1 MQIRSQQGRRQ
12 RLAVTLL
19 AGAAF
24 LSGLDLFVVNV
35 AFDDIARAVGAGTPG
50 GPRVADVSWILTAYA
65 VVFAAFLVPLG
76 RVADKWGHK
85 PVFLAG
91 VSVFTAAS
99 LACAATG
106 DLWFLVAARA
116 VQAIGAAAMTPT
128 SLSLLLAVLPPEARA
143 RGVRTWASAGAIAAA
158 VGPSVGGLLT
168 QLDWRLV
175 FVINLP
181 VGLLVLALAAT
192 RVPATPREPSAAMP
206 DFLSAGIFAM
216 GIGALALALVRAPEW
231 GWASTRVL
239 ALAAVAVVFVAVVAV
254 RSRRHPAPL
263 VSPALLR
270 VRTFR
275 WAVVG
280 TLVYSVAFGANLLV
294 GVLWLQQVWGWS
306 PLLTG
311 LAIAPGP
318 ALVPVTVW
326 LTHRYLPN
334 LQAAT
339 AIGVGSLLMAFGVA
353 LRTLSMGES
362 THYATAFLPGWM
374 IAGVGVGLALPH
386 LMSAATHDLP
396 PTWSA
401 TGSGVVT
408 MSRQL
413 GLVLG
418 TSMLFALVGNDVG
431 LDAVP
436 AFRAAWWVCVAA
448 LLLTA
453 ALTPLIRPRSA
464 PSLAPLLVVD
474 EAA

>member
-1 MQIRSQQGRRQ
+1 MQNRSQQIRSR

-181 VGLLVLALAAT
+181 VGLLVLVLAAT
-192 RVPATPREPSAAMP
+192 RVPATPREPSAAVP
-206 DFLSAGIFAM
+206 DFLSAGIFAA
-216 GIGALALALVRAPEW
+216 GIGALALALEW

-239 ALAAVAVVFVAVVAV
+239 ALGVVAVVFIAVVAV

-339 AIGVGSLLMAFGVA
+339 AIGVGSLLMALGVG

-362 THYATAFLPGWM
+362 SHYATAFLPGWM

-396 PTWSA
+396 QAWSA

-453 ALTPLIRPRSA
+453 ALTPLIRPRPA
-464 PSLAPLLVVD
+464 TAVAPLLVE

>member
-1 MQIRSQQGRRQ
+1 MQIRSQ
-12 RLAVTLL
+12 RLVVTLL

-91 VSVFTAAS
+91 VAVFTAAS
-99 LACAATG
+99 AACAAA
-106 DLWFLVAARA
+106 DNLWLLVAARA

-128 SLSLLLAVLPPEARA
+128 SLSLLLGVLPPEARA

-158 VGPSVGGLLT
+158 VGPTVGGLLAEI
-168 QLDWRLV
+168 DWRLV

-181 VGLLVLALAAT
+181 VGVLILVLAAR
-192 RVPATPREPSAAMP
+192 RVPATPREPSAAVP
-206 DFLSAGIFAM
+206 DFLSAGIFAA
-216 GIGALALALVRAPEW
+216 GIGALALALVRAPAW
-231 GWASTRVL
+231 GWASPRVL
-239 ALAAVAVVFVAVVAV
+239 ALVAVAVVSLAVVTV

-275 WAVVG
+275 WSVVA

-326 LTHRYLPN
+326 VTHRYLPG
-334 LQAAT
+334 LSAPT
-339 AIGVGSLLMAFGVA
+339 AIGTGSLLMAFGVA

-362 THYATAFLPGWM
+362 AHYVTDFLPGWM

-396 PTWSA
+396 PAWSA

-408 MSRQL
+408 MARQL

-418 TSMLFALVGNDVG
+418 TSMLFALVGDDVG
-431 LDAVP
+431 LAAVP
-436 AFRAAWWVCVAA
+436 AFRATWWACVGA

-453 ALTPLIRPRSA
+453 ALTPLIRPRPA
-464 PSLAPLLVVD
+464 VLPAPLGALEEV
-474 EAA
+474 A

>member
-1 MQIRSQQGRRQ
+1 MQTRSQ
-12 RLAVTLL
+12 RLAVMLL

-35 AFDDIARAVGAGTPG
+35 AFDDIAKAVGAGTPG

-76 RVADKWGHK
+76 RVADKWGPK

-91 VSVFTAAS
+91 VTVFTAAS
-99 LACAATG
+99 VACAVTG

-128 SLSLLLAVLPPEARA
+128 SLSLLLAVLPAEARA

-168 QLDWRLV
+168 EVDWRLV
-175 FVINLP
+175 FLINLP
-181 VGLLVLALAAT
+181 VGVLVLALAAT
-192 RVPATPREPSAAMP
+192 RVPAVPREPSAAVP
-206 DFLSAGIFAM
+206 DFLSAGLVAV
-216 GIGALALALVRAPEW
+216 GIGALALGLVRAPAW
-231 GWASTRVL
+231 GWASGRVL
-239 ALAAVAVVFVAVVAV
+239 GLGLLAVVLVAAVAL

-275 WAVVG
+275 WSVIG

-306 PLLTG
+306 PLVTG

-326 LTHRYLPN
+326 LTHRYLPS

-339 AIGVGSLLMAFGVA
+339 AIGVGSLLMAVGVA
-353 LRTLSMGES
+353 LRTLSMGSSE
-362 THYATAFLPGWM
+362 HYVTAFLPGWM

-396 PTWSA
+396 PVWGA

-418 TSMLFALVGNDVG
+418 TSLLFALVGDHVG

-436 AFRAAWWVCVAA
+436 AFRATWWVCVGA

-453 ALTPLIRPRSA
+453 ALTPLIRPRPVAVAA
-464 PSLAPLLVVD
+464 PVGVVG